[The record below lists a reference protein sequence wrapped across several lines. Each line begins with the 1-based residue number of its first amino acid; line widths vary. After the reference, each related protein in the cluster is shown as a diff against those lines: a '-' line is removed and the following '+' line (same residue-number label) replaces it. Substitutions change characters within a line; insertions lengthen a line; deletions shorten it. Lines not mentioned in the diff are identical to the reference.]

1 MKACEQGREMI
12 SSVFKMSSLTGNRVN
27 RSGVKLELNTIKR
40 HIGQIS
46 FFICLSIIHLSFC
59 PLSLLLISSLSLFWA
74 RAPHFCFGG
83 TILPT
88 QSHYDL
94 GGADL
99 ELGLVD

>member
-12 SSVFKMSSLTGNRVN
+12 SGVFQMRSLTGNRVN

-40 HIGQIS
+40 RIGQLC
-46 FFICLSIIHLSFC
+46 FFIYLCIIHLSFY

-74 RAPHFCFGG
+74 KAPHFCFGG

-88 QSHYDL
+88 ESPYDSD
-94 GGADL
+94 GADWSW
-99 ELGLVD
+99 G